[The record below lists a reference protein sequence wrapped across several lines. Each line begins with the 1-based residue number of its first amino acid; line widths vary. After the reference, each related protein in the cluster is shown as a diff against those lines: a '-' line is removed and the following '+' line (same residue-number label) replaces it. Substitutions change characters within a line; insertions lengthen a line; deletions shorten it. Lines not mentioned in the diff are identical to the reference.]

1 MVGVVQHGT
10 GTSAAI
16 PGVVVAGKTGTAE
29 LKSTVGPTAQTNQQD
44 QQNQGQNQP
53 PETDAWFACYAP
65 TRHPKIAIGAMFV
78 KAGAGGDVAAP
89 AAKTVLEAAL
99 RP

>member
-1 MVGVVQHGT
+1 MIDVVQNGT

-16 PGVVVAGKTGTAE
+16 AGVTVAGKTGTAE
-29 LKSTVGPTAQTNQQD
+29 LKSTVGPTAQTNQQHKT
-44 QQNQGQNQP
+44 GP

-65 TRHPKIAIGAMFV
+65 TRRPKIAIGVMFV
-78 KAGAGGDVAAP
+78 KAGAGGAVAAP

-99 RP
+99 SEKP